1 MRWGRCVRELEV
13 VQDGD
18 DDGRI
23 GDEGDD
29 PHEATTGGA
38 EQRQH
43 LVDASQKDGPPNTS
57 GVGGTRRF
65 GIERERWSWART
77 RWARELGGVCFG
89 YGPADARD
97 CGTEFGVRS
106 QDAVVAVAM
115 DARGRYE
122 ASEPPEKLNRREHE
136 LGTAVGC
143 GPG

>member
-1 MRWGRCVRELEV
+1 M

-29 PHEATTGGA
+29 PHEAATRGA

-65 GIERERWSWART
+65 GTLHLEPGVSATTIEALKQMGHRVEVVT
-77 RWARELGGVCFG
+77 NGVTFGGYQAIYRNPDTGIYSGATEMRKDGLAIG
-89 YGPADARD
+89 Y
-97 CGTEFGVRS
+97 
-106 QDAVVAVAM
+106 
-115 DARGRYE
+115 
-122 ASEPPEKLNRREHE
+122 
-136 LGTAVGC
+136 
-143 GPG
+143 

>member
-1 MRWGRCVRELEV
+1 M

-77 RWARELGGVCFG
+77 RWAREVGGVCFG

-97 CGTEFGVRS
+97 GGTEFGVRS
-106 QDAVVAVAM
+106 QHSVVAVVM
-115 DARGRYE
+115 DSR
-122 ASEPPEKLNRREHE
+122 
-136 LGTAVGC
+136 
-143 GPG
+143 